1 VLKATSNGFTR
12 TADSGPTLAC
22 LVVPLAEP
30 FAAVAAVAAVGGG
43 AAVVAFLAPRLPE
56 EVLTTGAG
64 GGDADEDGDDSAAV
78 AGEGAVFLGRPLS
91 FLATGSADVDV
102 DADAEASGDGKVS
115 SCWGIIVRLRLPFGG
130 IVVVVIV
137 V

>member
-12 TADSGPTLAC
+12 TADSGPTLAG

-30 FAAVAAVAAVGGG
+30 FAAVAAVGGG